1 MRDSCRKNS
10 AKQVLHGTS
19 LLCIFVF
26 SLSYLVRHC
35 MFGTL
40 LCVARHV
47 HLMLHRPYNVL
58 STSRFY
64 RKLAR
69 RQQQILFGRV
79 DASTTPELAR
89 KLGLTAVP
97 AFVTFREGE
106 VVTSTATSN
115 KKKIEKLVEELLY
128 E

>member
-1 MRDSCRKNS
+1 MLNSRKKLTLIRRALLLFVDSC
-10 AKQVLHGTS
+10 
-19 LLCIFVF
+19 
-26 SLSYLVRHC
+26 
-35 MFGTL
+35 
-40 LCVARHV
+40 
-47 HLMLHRPYNVL
+47 
-58 STSRFY
+58 RFY

-79 DASTTPELAR
+79 DASATPELAR

-97 AFVTFREGE
+97 SFVTFREGE